1 MADATIN
8 VTITQD
14 PQILA
19 TITQTSIAATIDKAG
34 PPGSAGATGATGPP
48 GAAGGTLSDGD
59 KGDIT
64 VSASGATWTVDAG
77 AITLAKTADMATAS
91 VLYRKTAGT
100 GVPEVNTLAT
110 LKTDLG
116 LTGTNSGDQTIPTVS
131 DTAYDATSWNTNT
144 DAPTKNAVRD
154 KIETMDTS
162 IATNTAKVTYPSA
175 DATKVGHITVTQAV
189 DIDTIESD
197 TATNNAKIS
206 FDSTSST
213 RLANTSGTNTGDNA
227 TNTQYSGLVTNAT
240 HTGDATGSTA
250 LTIAANAVTN
260 AKAAQ
265 MATKTYKGR
274 TTAATGNSEDVA
286 VATLKTDLVL
296 VKADV
301 GLGNVDNTSNAT
313 ERAATATLSGK
324 RIDQRIVSAASYT
337 TNTGSSLD
345 VSTTD
350 VFVITAQAGALLFNS
365 PGGTPLQGQKII
377 IRIKDNG
384 TARALTWNTVFRGIV
399 PLPSIT
405 IISKTLYLGFMYNS
419 TDTTFDLIALA
430 QE

>member
-19 TITQTSIAATIDKAG
+19 TITQTSIEATIDKAG
-34 PPGSAGATGATGPP
+34 PSGATGATGAPGP
-48 GAAGGTLSDGD
+48 AGAA
-59 KGDIT
+59 
-64 VSASGATWTVDAG
+64 
-77 AITLAKTADMATAS
+77 
-91 VLYRKTAGT
+91 
-100 GVPEVNTLAT
+100 
-110 LKTDLG
+110 
-116 LTGTNSGDQTIPTVS
+116 S
-131 DTAYDATSWNTNT
+131 DTAYDASTWNANT

-154 KIETMDTS
+154 KIETMDTA
-162 IATNTAKVTYPSA
+162 IVLNTSKVTYPSA
-175 DATKVGHITVTQAV
+175 DSTKVGHITVTQAV
-189 DIDTIESD
+189 NLDTIESD
-197 TATNNAKIS
+197 TVTNNAKTGITAGQASDITTNNAKIS

-227 TNTQYSGLVTNAT
+227 TNTQYSGLVTNAN

-274 TTAATGNSEDVA
+274 TSALTGDSEDVA

-301 GLGNVDNTSNAT
+301 GLSNVDNTSNAT

-324 RIDQRIVSAASYT
+324 RMDQRITSAASYT

-350 VFVITAQAGALLFNS
+350 LFVITAQAGALLFNS
-365 PGGTPLQGQKII
+365 PGGTPLQGQRLI
-377 IRIKDNG
+377 IRIKDDG
-384 TARALTWNTVFRGIV
+384 TARALTWNAVFRALGT

-419 TDTTFDLIALA
+419 TDTTFDLIASA
-430 QE
+430 QQ